1 MLRASCR
8 LESVEREMEA
18 KTREMSEMPS
28 PRYAEMSAELDGL
41 RQARDQL
48 RVECTKLQSRINDD
62 LPDDESRRYALHCIY
77 ITVFI

>member
-18 KTREMSEMPS
+18 KTREMSEMAS

-48 RVECTKLQSRINDD
+48 KVECTKLQSRINDD

-77 ITVFI
+77 IIVLI